1 MSWGKHS
8 MTRIRLKHVVADI
21 DRHGN
26 VRYYY
31 RIKAKPKI
39 RLRGAPGSE
48 EFMAAYAAAE
58 RGELLNRKV
67 GRQTWPAG
75 SLGALCESFYHS
87 EYFHELT
94 PRSQRVRQLIL
105 DGFCNRGNNGSL
117 PFKFMLP
124 RHVRKQRDLLRDKP
138 GAATN
143 LIKALRHLFK
153 YAVQEDLI
161 ERNPADEVGYLRR
174 RTEGFHSWTTQEVCQ
189 FEAHW
194 PIGTKPRLAMA
205 LLLYTGQRR
214 SDVVTLGRQHERDG
228 VLYYRQLKTGMDM
241 ATPILPQLR
250 KVLNASPCGDLTF
263 LVTHFNRPYTANGF
277 GNAFRDWCNA
287 ANLPKCSAH
296 GLRKAGAV
304 LAAENGATESQLQ
317 AIFGW
322 ESMSQAAHYT
332 RAARRNKM
340 AADAIHL
347 IALEREANEK
357 VPLSSLMQNGG
368 TKRRGKAK

>member
-1 MSWGKHS
+1 MA
-8 MTRIRLKHVVADI
+8 TIRLKHVVADV

-26 VRYYY
+26 VRNYY
-31 RIKAKPKI
+31 RIKGKPKI
-39 RLRGAPGSE
+39 RLRGRPGSD
-48 EFMAAYAAAE
+48 EFMAAYATAE
-58 RGELLNRKV
+58 RGELQNKDIR
-67 GRQTWPAG
+67 GTWLAG
-75 SLGALCESFYHS
+75 SIGALCHEFYHS
-87 EYFHELT
+87 DLFRTLT

-105 DGFCNRGNNGSL
+105 DGFCNRENIGSL
-117 PFKFMLP
+117 PFKLMLP

-153 YAVQEDLI
+153 YAVEDNLI
-161 ERNPADEVGYLRR
+161 DRNPAAEVGYLRPK
-174 RTEGFHSWTTQEVCQ
+174 TEGYHTWTTQEVCQ
-189 FEAHW
+189 FEARW

-228 VLYYRQLKTGMDM
+228 VLYYRQLKTAMEM
-241 ATPILPQLR
+241 ATPILPELR
-250 KVLNASPCGDLTF
+250 EILDASPCGDLTY
-263 LVTHFNRPYTANGF
+263 LVTHFNRPYTASGF
-277 GNAFRDWCNA
+277 GNAFREWCDA

-322 ESMSQAAHYT
+322 ESMNQAAHYT
-332 RAARRNKM
+332 RAARRNKL

-347 IALEREANEK
+347 IVPEREANKK
-357 VPLSSLMQNGG
+357 VPLSSPAQNGG
-368 TKRRGKAK
+368 TKRREKTK